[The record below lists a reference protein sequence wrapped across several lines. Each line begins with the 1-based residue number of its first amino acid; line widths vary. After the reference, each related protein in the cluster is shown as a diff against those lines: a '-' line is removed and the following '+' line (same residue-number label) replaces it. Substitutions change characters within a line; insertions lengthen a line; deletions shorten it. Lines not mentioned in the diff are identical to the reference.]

1 MTGLGDGSRRCAPR
15 FGRGCRRH
23 ARSRFDG
30 GRVRSGATPG
40 CVSNRAGR
48 GTLLPLLAISFSLV
62 GCADTNRN
70 GVPDRVRT
78 PDTRRIAREA
88 ESAVEKA
95 AELGENA
102 VTTGKVKS
110 ALIADKAIDASRID
124 VDTRDGVV
132 TLKGEVATAAQK
144 KRAEAIARKQ
154 HGVKQVINNLVVR
167 AK

>member
-1 MTGLGDGSRRCAPR
+1 L
-15 FGRGCRRH
+15 
-23 ARSRFDG
+23 
-30 GRVRSGATPG
+30 
-40 CVSNRAGR
+40 
-48 GTLLPLLAISFSLV
+48 GTLLPLLAISLFLA

-70 GVPDRVRT
+70 GMPDRVRT
-78 PDTRRIAREA
+78 PDTRHIAREA

-124 VDTRDGVV
+124 VDTRNGVV
-132 TLKGEVATAAQK
+132 TLKGEVATPAQK
-144 KRAEAIARKQ
+144 KRAEVIARKQ
-154 HGVKQVINNLVVR
+154 HGIKQVINNLVVR